1 MKSTT
6 IKLKPL
12 LTCVLQEQV
21 DLNRVNKAYLKT
33 IDAVAGLGTD
43 VPAVLIAIKMLR
55 NRNEF
60 LEYMVKFNDKKTGY
74 SSFPEMINAEYD
86 RFNLSDVQQ
95 IVAALRNINVRSNVI
110 VTKNIF
116 GKNLFSKF
124 KMEWMKIPTITK
136 KNYSIYKKQWL
147 TLLPKAVLW
156 WKNWL
161 SSPITQKKV
170 QSNWDTSYPKGL
182 VSVKYIFPDYFKMLD
197 SLKIKFYDETDL
209 INWTESSNAYAFV
222 KGPFNTYGDNTIYVN
237 LKQNDPDPYG
247 TLIHEIQHIIYGI
260 MPLNPEEKI
269 HDIFVTKNTKR
280 ATTKSIEA
288 SGRTRINPD
297 AQTLKR
303 AAIVIKSLGLDMDAG
318 RLVGWKRYAQA
329 QEKVDPAYVCRATEK
344 MSNIMSI
351 RSHFKLKPGQ
361 NITIAML
368 KPYIERKKTNIDISW
383 IILCWA
389 TNGFPNLYK
398 MINRINTLAVNNT
411 GTNRGPNVA

>member
-74 SSFPEMINAEYD
+74 SFFPEMINAEYD

-136 KNYSIYKKQWL
+136 KNYSIYKEQWL

-222 KGPFNTYGDNTIYVN
+222 KGPFNTYGDNTIHVN
-237 LKQNDPDPYG
+237 LKQNDPNPYG

-318 RLVGWKRYAQA
+318 RLVGWKRYAQ
-329 QEKVDPAYVCRATEK
+329 EKVDPAYVCQATEK

-368 KPYIERKKTNIDISW
+368 KPYIERKKTNNDISW

-389 TNGFPNLYK
+389 TNGFPNLYN

>member
-74 SSFPEMINAEYD
+74 SFFPEMINAEYD

-136 KNYSIYKKQWL
+136 KII
-147 TLLPKAVLW
+147 PFI
-156 WKNWL
+156 KN
-161 SSPITQKKV
+161 
-170 QSNWDTSYPKGL
+170 
-182 VSVKYIFPDYFKMLD
+182 
-197 SLKIKFYDETDL
+197 
-209 INWTESSNAYAFV
+209 
-222 KGPFNTYGDNTIYVN
+222 
-237 LKQNDPDPYG
+237 
-247 TLIHEIQHIIYGI
+247 
-260 MPLNPEEKI
+260 
-269 HDIFVTKNTKR
+269 
-280 ATTKSIEA
+280 
-288 SGRTRINPD
+288 
-297 AQTLKR
+297 
-303 AAIVIKSLGLDMDAG
+303 
-318 RLVGWKRYAQA
+318 
-329 QEKVDPAYVCRATEK
+329 
-344 MSNIMSI
+344 
-351 RSHFKLKPGQ
+351 
-361 NITIAML
+361 
-368 KPYIERKKTNIDISW
+368 
-383 IILCWA
+383 
-389 TNGFPNLYK
+389 NG
-398 MINRINTLAVNNT
+398 
-411 GTNRGPNVA
+411 

>member
-12 LTCVLQEQV
+12 LTCILQEQV
-21 DLNRVNKAYLKT
+21 DMTRVNKAYLQT
-33 IDAVAGLGTD
+33 VNAVKGIGTD
-43 VPAVLIAIKMLR
+43 VPAILNSIKMLR

-74 SSFPEMINAEYD
+74 SFFPEMINAEYD
-86 RFNLSDVQQ
+86 RLNLSDVQQ
-95 IVAALRNINVRSNVI
+95 IVAALRNINVWSDVI
-110 VTKNIF
+110 ATKNIY
-116 GKNLFSKF
+116 GVNLFSKF
-124 KMEWMKIPTITK
+124 KMEWTKIPTITK

-161 SSPITQKKV
+161 SSPITKKKV

-209 INWTESSNAYAFV
+209 INWSDGHDAFAFV
-222 KGPFNTYGDNTIYVN
+222 KRFNIYSDNTIYIN
-237 LKQNDPDPYG
+237 LTQNDPYPYG

-260 MPLNPEEKI
+260 KPLNPEEKI

-303 AAIVIKSLGLDMDAG
+303 AAIVIKSLGLDMSAS
-318 RLVGWKRYAQA
+318 RLVGWKRQA
-329 QEKVDPAYVCRATEK
+329 ETNKKEDPAYICRATEK

-351 RSHFKLKPGQ
+351 RSWFKLKPGQ

-368 KPYIERKKTNIDISW
+368 KPYIERKETNNDISW

-389 TNGFPNLYK
+389 TNGFPDLNK

-411 GTNRGPNVA
+411 GTKRGTNVA

>member
-1 MKSTT
+1 MKPTT

-74 SSFPEMINAEYD
+74 SFFPEMINAEYD
-86 RFNLSDVQQ
+86 RYNLSDVQQ
-95 IVAALRNINVRSNVI
+95 IVAALRNINVQSNVI

-170 QSNWDTSYPKGL
+170 QSNWDTWYRSGS
-182 VSVKYIFPDYFKMLD
+182 VSVKYIFPGYFKMLD
-197 SLKIKFYDETDL
+197 SLKIKFYDELDP
-209 INWTESSNAYAFV
+209 INWNNDTDNAYAFV
-222 KGPFNTYGDNTIYVN
+222 KGFKLYSDNTIYIN
-237 LKQNDPDPYG
+237 LTQNDPEPYD

-303 AAIVIKSLGLDMDAG
+303 AAIVIKSLGLDMDAY
-318 RLVGWKRYAQA
+318 RLVGWKRQA
-329 QEKVDPAYVCRATEK
+329 DANDPAYVCQTTEK
-344 MSNIMSI
+344 MSNIMAM

-368 KPYIERKKTNIDISW
+368 KPYIERKKANTDISW

-389 TNGFPNLYK
+389 TNGFPDLNK

>member
-318 RLVGWKRYAQA
+318 RLVGWKRNA
-329 QEKVDPAYVCRATEK
+329 QEKVDQAYICRATEK

-368 KPYIERKKTNIDISW
+368 KPYIERKKTNNDISW

>member
-1 MKSTT
+1 MKPTT

-74 SSFPEMINAEYD
+74 SFFPEMINAEYD

-95 IVAALRNINVRSNVI
+95 IVAALRNINVQSNVI

-170 QSNWDTSYPKGL
+170 QSNWDTSYKGL
-182 VSVKYIFPDYFKMLD
+182 ASVKYIFPDYFKMLD
-197 SLKIKFYDETDL
+197 SLKIKFYDELDP
-209 INWTESSNAYAFV
+209 INWNNDTDNAYAFV
-222 KGPFNTYGDNTIYVN
+222 KGFKLYSDNTIYIN
-237 LKQNDPDPYG
+237 LTKSDPEPYD
-247 TLIHEIQHIIYGI
+247 TLIHEIQHIIYDI

-303 AAIVIKSLGLDMDAG
+303 AAIVIKSLGLDMGAS
-318 RLVGWKRYAQA
+318 RLVGWKRQA
-329 QEKVDPAYVCRATEK
+329 EKQVSQAYICRATEK
-344 MSNIMSI
+344 MSNIMAI
-351 RSHFKLKPGQ
+351 RSLFKLNPGQ

-368 KPYIERKKTNIDISW
+368 KPYIERKKTHTDISW
-383 IILCWA
+383 ILLCWA
-389 TNGFPNLYK
+389 TNEFPDLNK